1 MNILLFPR
9 AAGREGMPDFY
20 SRGQRAGRECLHVR
34 LETAARGENPGAGIR
49 VFDLASQI
57 KKKRSEKYR

>member
-9 AAGREGMPDFY
+9 AAGREGMPACPFGDC
-20 SRGQRAGRECLHVR
+20 RK
-34 LETAARGENPGAGIR
+34 NPDACIR

>member
-1 MNILLFPR
+1 MNILLFP
-9 AAGREGMPDFY
+9 
-20 SRGQRAGRECLHVR
+20 RAGRECLHVR
-34 LETAARGENPGAGIR
+34 LETAARGENPDACIR